1 MLENWGTFS
10 FPRSLSMSVTFFFPF
25 FNTVKKKKS
34 LNAQPFREKK
44 IKNHCNLFIL
54 PFVDLN

>member
-1 MLENWGTFS
+1 MLENWGRFS
-10 FPRSLSMSVTFFFPF
+10 NPRSKTMSVTFFFPF

-44 IKNHCNLFIL
+44 FKKSL
-54 PFVDLN
+54 